1 MRIISSNSLNRR
13 RASLSAVAVASFPL
27 VRGVSRTV
35 RLISSTALSLAHVSL
50 SDRVARSA
58 RRINERAEASVMNDA
73 KSRGIVVVGV
83 VVGAAD
89 CGEAR
94 RQGVRVSC
102 ECPTFAESPTVRD
115 KLVYVISDTRYPF

>member
-1 MRIISSNSLNRR
+1 
-13 RASLSAVAVASFPL
+13 
-27 VRGVSRTV
+27 
-35 RLISSTALSLAHVSL
+35 
-50 SDRVARSA
+50 
-58 RRINERAEASVMNDA
+58 MNDA
-73 KSRGIVVVGV
+73 KSRGIVVVVGV

-115 KLVYVISDTRYPF
+115 KLIYVISDTRY

>member
-1 MRIISSNSLNRR
+1 
-13 RASLSAVAVASFPL
+13 
-27 VRGVSRTV
+27 
-35 RLISSTALSLAHVSL
+35 
-50 SDRVARSA
+50 
-58 RRINERAEASVMNDA
+58 MNDA

-115 KLVYVISDTRYPF
+115 KLIYVISDTRYSFKATIMDMKLVVELPSHYGMYPGSTQKKTVNFSMSYCVSSLRERERARASVPTPIGRS

>member
-73 KSRGIVVVGV
+73 KSRGIVFVGV

-115 KLVYVISDTRYPF
+115 KLIYVISDTRY